1 MKLHC
6 HHCDAQL
13 TTDIYPTNDWHVD
26 RGKTEDEPWYE
37 YSITPGTFIV
47 GINPYNDR
55 DTPIIMVNPDNVT
68 IPIPEY
74 EEGMGCCNIS
84 HTPIHCPCC
93 GAEVATGNIDCW
105 QDKSIDFDL
114 TQCDKVYMKAHIM
127 WDIVDLNGDP
137 VAFIQLRCPDGDFT
151 LHEYQK
157 QLLQQIADAC
167 GWQGSTRKASMA

>member
-6 HHCDAQL
+6 RHCDTQL
-13 TTDIYPTNDWHVD
+13 TNDIYHTTEWQVD
-26 RGKTEDEPWYE
+26 RQRTDDEPWTD

-47 GINPYNDR
+47 GINPYIDR

-84 HTPIHCPCC
+84 HTPIHCPGC

-105 QDKSIDFDL
+105 QDKSIDFDVSV
-114 TQCDKVYMKAHIM
+114 CDKVITKAPIM
-127 WDIVDLNGDP
+127 WDIVNLKDDP
-137 VAFIQLRCPDGDFT
+137 VAFIQLMCPDGDFT
-151 LHEYQK
+151 LYEYQK
-157 QLLQQIADAC
+157 QFLQQIADAC
-167 GWQGSTRKASMA
+167 GVPRKYLK